1 MQILRIFNNNVVLA
15 RRGSEDVVVTG
26 RGIAFGAKK
35 GDVLDESNVQRVF
48 VPADGR
54 DPDHSGQMIAGLP
67 AEDIHR
73 VTAALEAVGAK
84 PSITLVTAVTD
95 HIINALE
102 RASRGEEI
110 AYPLRAEVQHL
121 YPAEYTQ
128 GERLLEH
135 INILFDATL
144 PTTEATALAMH
155 LVNAGFNTG
164 DLAHTYRMTGLIQQM
179 MQIIAAEFGVEFEAA
194 SINVARFITHIRY
207 LFVRLEQ
214 GKQLERGN
222 SPLAREL
229 TRSYPREVECARKV
243 AAVVELRFDTALTE
257 DEIAYLALHIVR
269 LSAYH
274 QM

>member
-26 RGIAFGAKK
+26 RGVAFGAKK
-35 GDVLDESNVQRVF
+35 GDRLDESKVQRVF

-54 DPDHSGQMIAGLP
+54 DPDHSGEMIAGFP
-67 AEDIHR
+67 AEDVHR

-84 PSITLVTAVTD
+84 PGITLVTAVTD

-102 RASRGEEI
+102 RASRGENI
-110 AYPLRAEVQHL
+110 AYPLRAEVQYL
-121 YPAEYTQ
+121 YPAEYEQ
-128 GERLLEH
+128 GERLLER
-135 INILFDATL
+135 INELFDATL
-144 PTTEATALAMH
+144 PATEATALAMH

-179 MQIIAAEFGVEFEAA
+179 LQIIEAEIGVEFEAS

-229 TRSYPREVECARKV
+229 ARSYPREVECARKV
-243 AAVVELRFDTALTE
+243 AAVVELRFDTTLTE
-257 DEIAYLALHIVR
+257 DEIAYLALHVAR

>member
-26 RGIAFGAKK
+26 RGVAFGAKK
-35 GDVLDESNVQRVF
+35 GDLLDESKVQRVF

-54 DPDHSGQMIAGLP
+54 DPDHSGEMIAGFP
-67 AEDIHR
+67 AEDVHR
-73 VTAALEAVGAK
+73 VTEALEAVGAK
-84 PSITLVTAVTD
+84 PGITLVTAVTD

-102 RASRGEEI
+102 RASRGENV
-110 AYPLRAEVQHL
+110 AYPLRAEVQYL
-121 YPAEYTQ
+121 YPAEYEQ
-128 GERLLEH
+128 GERLLER
-135 INILFDATL
+135 INELFDATL
-144 PTTEATALAMH
+144 PATEATALAMH

-179 MQIIAAEFGVEFEAA
+179 MQIIAAEFGVEFEAS

-229 TRSYPREVECARKV
+229 TRSYSREVECARKV

-257 DEIAYLALHIVR
+257 DEIAYLALHVAR
-269 LSAYH
+269 LGAYH

>member
-35 GDVLDESNVQRVF
+35 GDVLDESKVQRVF
-48 VPADGR
+48 VPSDGR

-121 YPAEYTQ
+121 YPAEYAQ

-222 SPLAREL
+222 SPLVREL

-257 DEIAYLALHIVR
+257 DEIAYLALHIAR

>member
-1 MQILRIFNNNVVLA
+1 M
-15 RRGSEDVVVTG
+15 
-26 RGIAFGAKK
+26 
-35 GDVLDESNVQRVF
+35 
-48 VPADGR
+48 
-54 DPDHSGQMIAGLP
+54 
-67 AEDIHR
+67 
-73 VTAALEAVGAK
+73 
-84 PSITLVTAVTD
+84 TD
-95 HIINALE
+95 HIINARE

-243 AAVVELRFDTALTE
+243 AAVVELRFDTELTE